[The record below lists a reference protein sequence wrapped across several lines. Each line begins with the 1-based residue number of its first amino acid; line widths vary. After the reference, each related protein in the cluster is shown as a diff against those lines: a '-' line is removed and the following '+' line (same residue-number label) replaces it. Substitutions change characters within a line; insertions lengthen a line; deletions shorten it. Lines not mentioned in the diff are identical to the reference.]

1 MKTILVLSPHPDD
14 EAIGCG
20 GTIRQHV
27 TDGDAVHVTFLTSGE
42 AGGIGGEEDLG
53 AIREREA
60 EAAGE
65 ILGVKELEFWRE
77 PDGAVGAGPRLVD
90 RLVGRIQDLAA
101 DTIYVTHDREMH
113 ADHQIAAILAY
124 RALLAVSMDGPADLP
139 SVLMY
144 EVWTPLQELDHIVDI
159 TEHMETKLE
168 AVRAHKTQCDIM
180 PFDAAIEGLN
190 RYRGEFHS
198 WPGGPYAEVFR
209 SLDRNLKL

>member
-27 TDGDAVHVTFLTSGE
+27 ADGDAVHITFLTSGE
-42 AGGIGGEEDLG
+42 AGGVGGEKDLG
-53 AIREREA
+53 GVREGEA

-77 PDGAVGAGPRLVD
+77 PDGALGAGPDLVD
-90 RLVGRIQDLAA
+90 RLVARIQDLAA
-101 DTIYVTHDREMH
+101 GTIYVTHDREMH
-113 ADHQIAAILAY
+113 ADHQMAAILTY
-124 RALLAVSMDGPADLP
+124 RALLALSLERPAKLP
-139 SVLMY
+139 AVWMY
-144 EVWTPLQELDHIVDI
+144 EVWTPLQELNRIVDI
-159 TEHMETKLE
+159 TEHMDAKLA

-180 PFDAAIEGLN
+180 PFDAAVEGLN

-209 SLDRNLKL
+209 SLDRNLRL